1 MNLRQSVKHLGAKE
15 QFLLCH
21 ACALRTWLN
30 KWKWALSMYRDT
42 QQKRHM
48 YIADNDD
55 ITMGQCFNEVLLCT
69 HMKRGVVETLR
80 LGWVP
85 YANYFLDFSGVQ
97 AFFLSVLIFFMNF
110 LLSYSLL
117 CSIR

>member
-1 MNLRQSVKHLGAKE
+1 
-15 QFLLCH
+15 
-21 ACALRTWLN
+21 
-30 KWKWALSMYRDT
+30 
-42 QQKRHM
+42 M